1 MNQEYRPSRFQ
12 VLPPVVKNILIISG
26 ILFLATQV
34 FLKNPGIK
42 LTDYLGLHYYSSELF
57 RPYQFIT
64 YLFMHADF
72 SHIFFNM
79 FAVWTFGSVLEN
91 VWGPKRFLIFY
102 LITGMGA
109 ALIQYLV
116 IYFEIND
123 SVKIFEQLLNENNVD
138 KLTQFFNGGVLTPY
152 LNASS
157 YDLFQSFVD
166 QYNAS
171 SLSDPGKAVYLAHEF
186 IQAVQSSYLNGQ
198 VIVGASGS
206 LFGLLLAFGM
216 LFQNTYLSI
225 FFFIPIK
232 AKYFV
237 MIYGLFELF
246 SGIANQPGD
255 NVAHFAHLGGML
267 FGFFMIIYWKKNRNH
282 FY

>member
-1 MNQEYRPSRFQ
+1 MNQEFRPSRFQ

-26 ILFLATQV
+26 ILFFATQV
-34 FLKNPGIK
+34 FLKNPGIN
-42 LTDYLGLHYYSSELF
+42 LADYLGLHYFTSELF
-57 RPYQFIT
+57 KPYQLIT

-102 LITGMGA
+102 LVTGMGA

-116 IYFEIND
+116 VYFQIQD
-123 SVKIFEQLLNENNVD
+123 STRIFDQLLQENNPEN
-138 KLTQFFNGGVLTPY
+138 LTRLFNSGTLTPFM
-152 LNASS
+152 NSAT
-157 YDLFQSFVD
+157 YDLFQGFVD
-166 QYNAS
+166 QYNEAS
-171 SLSDPGKAVYLAHEF
+171 INDPSKAVFLAHEF
-186 IQAVQSSYLNGQ
+186 VQAVQTNFLNAH

-216 LFQNTYLSI
+216 MFPNTYLSI

-237 MIYGLFELF
+237 MIYGLFELL

-267 FGFFMIIYWKKNRNH
+267 FGFFMILLWKKNRNH